1 MLDPTLYVL
10 DGVTGVAL
18 IPTPV
23 EVLGDR
29 AKLDDQSIGEIFGLR
44 LSPLLPPQMNE
55 VSLVTAHDHPRI
67 RTSDEASAI

>member
-1 MLDPTLYVL
+1 MLEPSLYIL
-10 DGVTGVAL
+10 NGLSGVAFV
-18 IPTPV
+18 PTPV

-29 AKLDDQSIGEIFGLR
+29 AKLDDQTIGEIFGLR
-44 LSPLLPPQMNE
+44 LSPLLPPQTNE